1 MKLITY
7 YVVLSLIGDV
17 AAVALCLTIEQFVP
31 WISMPIFLTLF
42 FLILWGAWVLAVKL
56 TEPKSAP
63 VVGATGDQRA

>member
-7 YVVLSLIGDV
+7 Y
-17 AAVALCLTIEQFVP
+17 
-31 WISMPIFLTLF
+31 
-42 FLILWGAWVLAVKL
+42 WGAWVLAVKL